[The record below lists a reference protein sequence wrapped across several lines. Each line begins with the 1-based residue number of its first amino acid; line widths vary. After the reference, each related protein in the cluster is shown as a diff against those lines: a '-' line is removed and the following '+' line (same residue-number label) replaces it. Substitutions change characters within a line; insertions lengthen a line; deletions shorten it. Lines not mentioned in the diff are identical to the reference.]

1 MPKLIS
7 GFMNVKD
14 VVRGKYPFV
23 EAILSALPA
32 CDQFVISDGY
42 STDGTWDI
50 LRKLADRHPKIE
62 LVKVKWTPRPKDT
75 GQVFASTANETREY
89 CTGKYLLYVQ
99 ANEILHEASISR
111 FRNLPAEHPS
121 ISLFHI
127 PFYQIWGTDIVL
139 EESYRIRFVKN
150 DKRIRVLGDGG
161 YMCYERNYALK
172 GMASALRNPLGFG
185 SNLRKVMTPYGFDNV
200 PFAHI
205 VMPKPVFRYSVM
217 FRKSYLAKL
226 DAKAEVMGRDTEGKR
241 REYALKSTN
250 SRNFGQK
257 MYEYER
263 QIVHAYSPGFLFKPI
278 RLGLQDHPKIMQD
291 LLRKRI
297 DDYYIRERLFRIT

>member
-1 MPKLIS
+1 MSKLIS

-14 VVRGKYPFV
+14 VVKGRYPFV

-42 STDGTWDI
+42 STDGTGDI

-62 LVKVKWTPRPKDT
+62 LVKVKWIPKRNDT
-75 GQVFASTANETREY
+75 GQVFADTANETREY

-99 ANEILHEASISR
+99 ANEILHEDSISR
-111 FRNLPAEHPS
+111 FRDLPAEHPG

-127 PFYQIWGTDIVL
+127 PFYQIWGTNIVL

-150 DKRIRVLGDGG
+150 DSRIRVLGDGG
-161 YMCYERNYALK
+161 YLCYEKNYALA
-172 GMASALRNPLGFG
+172 GMASALKNPLRFG
-185 SNLRKVMTPYGFDNV
+185 SNLREIMTPYGFDNV
-200 PFAHI
+200 PFTHV

-226 DAKAEVMGRDTEGKR
+226 DAKAEAMGRDTEAR
-241 REYALKSTN
+241 RRKYALNGTN
-250 SRNFGQK
+250 NRNFGQK
-257 MYEYER
+257 MYDYER
-263 QIVHAYSPGFLFKPI
+263 RIAHAYSPGFLFKPI
-278 RLGLQDHPKIMQD
+278 RLRLSEHPKIMHD
-291 LLRKRI
+291 LLSGNAR
-297 DDYYIRERLFRIT
+297 DYYIRKRLL